1 MKSYLSL
8 ISISAKTRR
17 KQNRL
22 ILLCIIFAV
31 FLVTTVFSC
40 AEIMTKGQ
48 AEGLIRHHGSHHI
61 VINGLSREAAR
72 EIAAREDVSAAA
84 WCKALGED
92 VYEGYYINDVRVI
105 LYGAEE
111 KYIDDIRAY
120 EREGAFPRNDREVM
134 LNTGAKERLGVQA
147 GDSVTIHVPAGD
159 FTFTVSGFCVD
170 EWEKYDGKFE
180 DVTAYIRVDA
190 FENICA
196 ADLYAADDSGINA
209 ARNSGGNEENYDT
222 DVIDAEEKNADD
234 WEDRMASGSSDAEME
249 KEAYYVRFANGIHL
263 QTALADLKLQYGLSD
278 GDIEENL
285 AVMGVSGESSNLA
298 MQSFYLLAAI
308 VFVLILTAGVL
319 MIASCLNSTVA
330 QRTRFFGM
338 MRCIGAGKEQVMRF
352 VRLEA
357 LNWCK
362 TAIPVGLV
370 VSEAF
375 TFGLSMILQYKV
387 GGEFDDFRYRFSV
400 IGIVSGI
407 LVGVLSVLFAA
418 HAPAKRAAAVSPV
431 AAVSG
436 NVETGR
442 AVAHAADTRIFK
454 VEHALGVHHA
464 VAAKKN
470 LVLMSLS
477 FAFTV
482 ALFLV
487 FSAGLDLFKRFMPSE
502 NDLSPEISVAAADN
516 SLDRG
521 MKEEMGVLP
530 GVETAFGCAIC
541 YDTPAEI
548 NGVFGSVDLI
558 SYDDWMFEW
567 SKKSVASGDLKKV
580 AGDTDYVMTIF
591 NMDSRLNTGDIVK
604 VGDTELTIACVCS
617 EGIGTQSRP
626 AIVCT
631 EETFMRLTGETDY
644 QILGFG
650 LAKDAPEETVETIRA
665 MAGENAFVDR
675 REDDQTSNSS
685 FWVFRIAAYGFLAVI
700 ALITV
705 FNIMNNISMSVSARM
720 KQYGAM
726 RAVGMSA
733 EQMTR
738 MIAAEAVTYAVCG
751 LALGYIAGL
760 YLHRLFMVKV
770 VFTHFGGSWK
780 VPFDALAVIT
790 IIVALSCVAA
800 VYAPARRIRETAITE
815 TINEL

>member
-8 ISISAKTRR
+8 IPISARTRR

-48 AEGLIRHHGSHHI
+48 TEGMIRHHGSHHI
-61 VINGLSREAAR
+61 AISGISETEAR

-84 WCKALGED
+84 WCNALGED
-92 VYEGYYINDVRVI
+92 VYEGYYINDTRVI
-105 LYGAEE
+105 LYGAEAD
-111 KYIDDIRAY
+111 YIDDIRAY
-120 EREGAFPRNDREVM
+120 DREGAFPRNDGEVM
-134 LNTGAKERLGVQA
+134 LNTGAKERLGVQG
-147 GDSVTIHVPAGD
+147 GDSVTIHVPTGD
-159 FTFTVSGFCVD
+159 FSFTVSGFCAD
-170 EWEKYDGKFE
+170 EWEKYDSKFE
-180 DVTAYIRVDA
+180 DVTAYISVGALDA
-190 FENICA
+190 ICA
-196 ADLYAADDSGINA
+196 A
-209 ARNSGGNEENYDT
+209 GGESTDT
-222 DVIDAEEKNADD
+222 
-234 WEDRMASGSSDAEME
+234 EM
-249 KEAYYVRFANGIHL
+249 KPAYYVRFSDGADPK
-263 QTALADLKLQYGLSD
+263 TASADIKHQYGLAN
-278 GDIEENL
+278 GDIDENL
-285 AVMGVSGESSNLA
+285 VTMGVSGASSNLA

-319 MIASCLNSTVA
+319 MIASCLNSMVA
-330 QRTRFFGM
+330 QRTKFFGM
-338 MRCIGAGKEQVMRF
+338 MRCIGASREQVMRF

-362 TAIPVGLV
+362 TAIPVGLI
-370 VSEAF
+370 VSEIF
-375 TFGLSMILQYKV
+375 TFVLSMILQYKV

-400 IGIVSGI
+400 IGIVSGV
-407 LVGVLSVLFAA
+407 LVGVISVLLAA
-418 HAPAKRAAAVSPV
+418 HSPAKRAASVSPV

-436 NVETGR
+436 NVETGK
-442 AVAHAADTRIFK
+442 AVAHAANTRIFK
-454 VEHALGVHHA
+454 VEHGLGVHHA
-464 VAAKKN
+464 TAAKKN
-470 LVLMSLS
+470 LILMTLS

-502 NDLSPEISVAAADN
+502 NDLSPEISIAASDN
-516 SLDRG
+516 SIDRG
-521 MKEEMGVLP
+521 MKEEIAGLP
-530 GVETAFGCAIC
+530 GVDTAFGCAVC

-548 NGVFGSVDLI
+548 NGVSGSVDLI
-558 SYDDWMFEW
+558 SYDDWMFDW
-567 SKKSVASGDLKKV
+567 SKRSVTSGDFKKV
-580 AGDTDYVMTIF
+580 SGDTDYVMTIF
-591 NMDSRLNTGDIVK
+591 NMDSRLNTGDVVK

-617 EGIGTQSRP
+617 EGIGTESRP

-644 QILGFG
+644 MMLGFG
-650 LAKDAPEETVETIRA
+650 LAKDAPEETVETIREL
-665 MAGENAFVDR
+665 AGANDFVDR
-675 REDDQTSNSS
+675 REDDETSNSS
-685 FWVFRIAAYGFLAVI
+685 FWVFRIAAYGFLAII

-733 EQMTR
+733 AQMTR

-751 LALGYIAGL
+751 LVLGYTAGL
-760 YLHRLFMVKV
+760 YLHRLFMVKI

-780 VPFDALAVIT
+780 IPFEPLTIIT

-800 VYAPARRIRETAITE
+800 VRAPARRIREMAITE

>member
-8 ISISAKTRR
+8 IPISARTRR

-40 AEIMTKGQ
+40 AEMLTEGQ
-48 AEGLIRHHGSHHI
+48 TEGMIRHHGSHHI
-61 VINGLSREAAR
+61 VISGLSETQAQ
-72 EIAAREDVSAAA
+72 EIADREDVSAAA
-84 WCKALGED
+84 WCNALGED
-92 VYEGYYINDVRVI
+92 VYEGYTINDTRVI

-111 KYIDDIRAY
+111 NYIDDIRAY
-120 EREGAFPRNDREVM
+120 EKEGVFPQNDGEVM
-134 LNTGAKERLGVQA
+134 LNTSARERLGVQG

-159 FTFTVSGFCVD
+159 FSFTVSGFCAD
-170 EWEKYDGKFE
+170 EWEKYDSKFE
-180 DVTAYIRVDA
+180 DVSAYISVDA
-190 FENICA
+190 FRRICA
-196 ADLYAADDSGINA
+196 IDESDDDSDMSVAKNDDEEGADDGETNGTVFDA
-209 ARNSGGNEENYDT
+209 
-222 DVIDAEEKNADD
+222 DVKT
-234 WEDRMASGSSDAEME
+234 
-249 KEAYYVRFANGIHL
+249 AYYVRFADGTNIKS
-263 QTALADLKLQYGLSD
+263 ALSDLKARYGLAD
-278 GDIEENL
+278 GDIEENI
-285 AVMGVSGESSNLA
+285 VTMGVSGASSSLA
-298 MQSFYLLAAI
+298 MQSFYLLAVI

-319 MIASCLNSTVA
+319 MISSCLNSTVA
-330 QRTRFFGM
+330 QRTKFFGM
-338 MRCIGAGKEQVMRF
+338 MRCIGASREQVMRF

-375 TFGLSMILQYKV
+375 TFALSLILQYKV
-387 GGEFDDFRYRFSV
+387 GGEFEDFRYRFSV
-400 IGIVSGI
+400 IGIVSGV
-407 LVGVLSVLFAA
+407 LVGVISVLLAA
-418 HAPAKRAAAVSPV
+418 YSPAKRAASVSPV

-436 NVETGR
+436 NAETGK
-442 AVAHAADTRIFK
+442 AVAHAANTRIFK
-454 VEHALGVHHA
+454 VEHGLGVHHA

-470 LVLMSLS
+470 LILMSLS

-482 ALFLV
+482 TLFLV
-487 FSAGLDLFKRFMPSE
+487 FSAGLDLFNRFVPSE
-502 NDLSPEISVAAADN
+502 NDLSPEISIAAADSTN

-521 MKEEMGVLP
+521 MKEEMSALP
-530 GVETAFGCAIC
+530 GVETAFGCAVC

-548 NGVFGSVDLI
+548 NGTFASVDLI
-558 SYDDWMFEW
+558 SYDDWMFGW
-567 SKKSVASGDLKKV
+567 SKRSVASGDLKMV
-580 AGDTDYVMTIF
+580 SGDTDYVMTIF

-604 VGDTELTIACVCS
+604 LGDTELTIACVCS
-617 EGIGTQSRP
+617 EGIGTESRP

-644 QILGFG
+644 QMLGIG
-650 LAKDAPEETVETIRA
+650 LAQDAPEETVETIQG
-665 MAGENAFVDR
+665 MAGENDFVDR
-675 REDDQTSNSS
+675 REENQTSNSS
-685 FWVFRIAAYGFLAVI
+685 FWVFRIAAYGFLAII

-705 FNIMNNISMSVSARM
+705 FNIMNNISMSVSAKM

-726 RAVGMSA
+726 RAVGMTV

-738 MIAAEAVTYAVCG
+738 MIAAEAAAYAVCG
-751 LALGYIAGL
+751 LVLGYIAGL
-760 YLHRLFMVKV
+760 YLHRLFMVKI

-780 VPFDALAVIT
+780 VPFEPLAVIT

-800 VYAPARRIRETAITE
+800 VRAPARRIREMAITE

>member
-8 ISISAKTRR
+8 IPISARTRR

-48 AEGLIRHHGSHHI
+48 TEGMIRHHGSHHI
-61 VINGLSREAAR
+61 AISGISETEAR

-84 WCKALGED
+84 WCNALGED
-92 VYEGYYINDVRVI
+92 VYEGYYINDTRVI
-105 LYGAEE
+105 LYGAEAD
-111 KYIDDIRAY
+111 YIDDIRAY
-120 EREGAFPRNDREVM
+120 DREGAFPRNDGEVM
-134 LNTGAKERLGVQA
+134 LNTGAKERLGVQG
-147 GDSVTIHVPAGD
+147 GDSVTIHVPTGD
-159 FTFTVSGFCVD
+159 FSFTVSGFCAD
-170 EWEKYDGKFE
+170 EWEKYDSKFE
-180 DVTAYIRVDA
+180 DVTAYISVGALDA
-190 FENICA
+190 ICA
-196 ADLYAADDSGINA
+196 A
-209 ARNSGGNEENYDT
+209 GGESTDT
-222 DVIDAEEKNADD
+222 
-234 WEDRMASGSSDAEME
+234 EM
-249 KEAYYVRFANGIHL
+249 KPAYYVRFSDGADPK
-263 QTALADLKLQYGLSD
+263 TASADIKHQYGLAN
-278 GDIEENL
+278 GDIDENL
-285 AVMGVSGESSNLA
+285 VTMGVSGASSNLA

-319 MIASCLNSTVA
+319 MIASCLNSMVA
-330 QRTRFFGM
+330 QRTKFFGM
-338 MRCIGAGKEQVMRF
+338 MRCIGASREQVMRF

-362 TAIPVGLV
+362 TAIPVGLI
-370 VSEAF
+370 VSEIF
-375 TFGLSMILQYKV
+375 TFVLSMILQYKV

-400 IGIVSGI
+400 IGIVSGV
-407 LVGVLSVLFAA
+407 LVGVISVLLAA
-418 HAPAKRAAAVSPV
+418 HSPAKRAASVSPV

-436 NVETGR
+436 NVETGK
-442 AVAHAADTRIFK
+442 AVAHAANTRIFK
-454 VEHALGVHHA
+454 VEHGLGVHHA
-464 VAAKKN
+464 TAAKKN
-470 LVLMSLS
+470 LILMTLS

-502 NDLSPEISVAAADN
+502 NDLSPEISIAASDN
-516 SLDRG
+516 SIDRG
-521 MKEEMGVLP
+521 MKEEIAGLP
-530 GVETAFGCAIC
+530 GVDTAFGCAVC

-548 NGVFGSVDLI
+548 NGVSGSVDVI
-558 SYDDWMFEW
+558 SYDDWMFDW
-567 SKKSVASGDLKKV
+567 SKRSVTSGDFKKV
-580 AGDTDYVMTIF
+580 SGDTDYVMTIF
-591 NMDSRLNTGDIVK
+591 NMDSRLNTGDVVK

-617 EGIGTQSRP
+617 EGIGTESRP

-644 QILGFG
+644 MMLGFG
-650 LAKDAPEETVETIRA
+650 LAKDAPEETVETIREL
-665 MAGENAFVDR
+665 AGANDFVDR
-675 REDDQTSNSS
+675 REDDETSNSS
-685 FWVFRIAAYGFLAVI
+685 FWVFRIAAYGFLAII

-733 EQMTR
+733 AQMTR

-751 LALGYIAGL
+751 LVLGYTAGL
-760 YLHRLFMVKV
+760 YLHRLFMVKI

-780 VPFDALAVIT
+780 IPFEPLTVIT

-800 VYAPARRIRETAITE
+800 VRAPARRIREMAITE